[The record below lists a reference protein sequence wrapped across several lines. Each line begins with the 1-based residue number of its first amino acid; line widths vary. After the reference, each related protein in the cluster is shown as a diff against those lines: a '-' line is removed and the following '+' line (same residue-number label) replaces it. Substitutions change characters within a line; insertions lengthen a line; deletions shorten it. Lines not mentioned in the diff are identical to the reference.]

1 MGPKSSSQDVE
12 VIRAEKAGTR
22 HATPRNTADL
32 QDQQEEVREDVMLSV
47 ICVVSLGPVVK
58 LFVPIQ
64 SRNYRCAAGSLQIS
78 CCHGWSM
85 PRTTEEDQMMRWDI
99 TVI

>member
-32 QDQQEEVREDVMLSV
+32 QDQQEEVREACDAVCHMCGQSGASGEAVCAHSVTAITDVLQ
-47 ICVVSLGPVVK
+47 GPFRYLAVM
-58 LFVPIQ
+58 
-64 SRNYRCAAGSLQIS
+64 AGACPGQL
-78 CCHGWSM
+78 
-85 PRTTEEDQMMRWDI
+85 RKTK
-99 TVI
+99 